1 AAIYGLLENKVVYHH
16 NRGCAREELG
26 DYAGA
31 LSDFGEA
38 VAIDD
43 EHARSYYRRGFV
55 FLRLGDLVS
64 GAQDFRKALELTPE
78 DDADYEQIAKNA
90 NQLTRALE
98 RQVYEVMPSGANLFD
113 RPDTNARVL
122 LQLPAKTRVHLLR
135 SQPPFAE
142 VELGYKGRT
151 IRGYMLQMRM
161 SLALD

>member
-1 AAIYGLLENKVVYHH
+1 MLTVNVSDPLAAAVSAICGAQG
-16 NRGCAREELG
+16 R
-26 DYAGA
+26 YA
-31 LSDFGEA
+31 
-38 VAIDD
+38 
-43 EHARSYYRRGFV
+43 RRG
-55 FLRLGDLVS
+55 
-64 GAQDFRKALELTPE
+64 AH
-78 DDADYEQIAKNA
+78 
-90 NQLTRALE
+90 
-98 RQVYEVMPSGANLFD
+98 LFD